1 MVLMAALMWP
11 YSVHGAPRKAKRQAG
26 APVSSSPAA
35 VGVNDLNLLDYFKAG
50 EDQLKKGRTDDALR
64 VFRAIYSYTGDSLKF
79 MACVREA
86 YEKTQNDPNLAQNQK
101 ETLYL
106 RLQRISGLAAS
117 YTKLKGESA
126 YNLGLAYSKKGDAA
140 QARGYLLEACRAAPF
155 SLDPASLWVKSKD
168 LLLSISNLDGEF

>member
-1 MVLMAALMWP
+1 MVLIAALIWP
-11 YSVHGAPRKAKRQAG
+11 HSVHGAQQKAKRQAAAPASPSS
-26 APVSSSPAA
+26 APVE
-35 VGVNDLNLLDYFKAG
+35 VTDLNLLESFKAG

-64 VFRAIYSYTGDSLKF
+64 IFHAIYSYAGDSLKL

-86 YEKTQNDPNLAQNQK
+86 YEKAQNDPSMAQNQK

-106 RLQRISGLAAS
+106 RLQRISALSAG

-126 YNLGLAYSKKGDAA
+126 YNLGLAYSKKGNAA

-155 SLDPASLWVKSKD
+155 SLDPDSVWMKSKN
-168 LLLSISNLDGEF
+168 LFLSISNLDGEF